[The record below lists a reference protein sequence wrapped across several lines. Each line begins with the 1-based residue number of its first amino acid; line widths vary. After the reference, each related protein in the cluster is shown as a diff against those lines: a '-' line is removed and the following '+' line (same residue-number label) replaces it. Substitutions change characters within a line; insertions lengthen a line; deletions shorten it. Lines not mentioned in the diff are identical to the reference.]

1 MLKIGL
7 TGNIGSG
14 NRLDF
19 TCIGPAVNLAARLE
33 KLADRLGRTILASDE
48 FATHC

>member
-14 NRLDF
+14 KSLV
-19 TCIGPAVNLAARLE
+19 CAVFE
-33 KLADRLGRTILASDE
+33 KLGVSVYYADLEAKIILDSSEMMDIK
-48 FATHC
+48 